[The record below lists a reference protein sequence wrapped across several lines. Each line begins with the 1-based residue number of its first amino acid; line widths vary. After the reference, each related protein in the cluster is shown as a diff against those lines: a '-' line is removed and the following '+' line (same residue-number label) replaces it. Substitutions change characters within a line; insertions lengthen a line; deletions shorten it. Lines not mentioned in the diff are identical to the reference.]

1 MPKVVEKN
9 TITFAAL
16 LALTPADLY
25 AAAKQHV
32 GITKAVDKAKNNFI
46 ENLKEF
52 SKIVAAMKRRYTEMR
67 EKHEI
72 ALDIPFKKFFKDNV
86 KGDLLGRVE
95 AMAALF
101 NSLVLTLDAAGKPLL
116 SEENFDMAAVDWL
129 EKANAIVKAAQK
141 EHGDAWKMC
150 DDVLDTVHALSKP
163 GDASKK
169 LREIRKRQKGE
180 SATEGDESED
190 VPMTPELA
198 ADYLVAAIMTAG
210 TLPTDKAAG
219 LFLLCTKLP
228 GRLEAAWV
236 ESKIADATLDGWTKN
251 IARGVAP
258 ELEVITAPETGAP
271 SDTPAP
277 APTEAAPVETASV
290 ITAPFESRKQRRIR
304 EDAERRAAE
313 AAPVAVAA

>member
-1 MPKVVEKN
+1 VETVKAKV
-9 TITFAAL
+9 TFAEL
-16 LALTPADLY
+16 LAMTPADLY
-25 AAAKQHV
+25 AGTKQYV
-32 GITKAVDKAKNNFI
+32 SITKAVDKAKNNFI

-52 SKIVAAMKRRYTEMR
+52 SMHVAAMKRRYTTMR

-86 KGDLLGRVE
+86 KGDLPGRVE
-95 AMAALF
+95 AMAGLF

-116 SEENFDMAAVDWL
+116 SEQNFMDAAVDWL

-141 EHGDAWKMC
+141 EHGDDWKTC
-150 DDVLDTVHALSKP
+150 DDVLDTVNALSKP

-169 LREIRKRQKGE
+169 LRDIRKRQKGE
-180 SATEGDESED
+180 STTEGETAEA
-190 VPMTPELA
+190 VPMTPEMA
-198 ADYLVAAIMTAG
+198 ADYLVAAITTAG
-210 TLPTDKAAG
+210 KMPVDKAAG
-219 LFLLCTKLP
+219 LFLLCKKLP

-258 ELEVITAPETGAP
+258 ELTVITAPETGAP
-271 SDTPAP
+271 TDAAAAPAP
-277 APTEAAPVETASV
+277 AETAPVQTAAD
-290 ITAPFESRKQRRIR
+290 ITAPFETKKMRRIR
-304 EDAERRAAE
+304 EDAERRAAA